1 MTVKARKRR
10 LRGQAPRGRS
20 WIYLAA
26 VGIAAVAVMVS
37 GILLLAR
44 DSDDDSG
51 AQVVVPTPGLLGLLR
66 QGRILGQ
73 ADAPVR
79 IVEYADFQ

>member
-26 VGIAAVAVMVS
+26 VGIAAAAVIFS

-44 DSDDDSG
+44 GSDGGSG
-51 AQVVVPTPGLLGLLR
+51 VQVVVPTPGLPGLVR
-66 QGRILGQ
+66 QGRFLGQ

>member
-1 MTVKARKRR
+1 V
-10 LRGQAPRGRS
+10 
-20 WIYLAA
+20 AA
-26 VGIAAVAVMVS
+26 VGSTWQPLGSPQQGIAAAAVIFS

-44 DSDDDSG
+44 GSDGGSG
-51 AQVVVPTPGLLGLLR
+51 VQVVVPTPGLPGLVR
-66 QGRILGQ
+66 QGRFLGQ